1 MTKKTAENQVVEE
14 KEGFVDGEGYP
25 NCEGEPCANMAEE
38 AKDETDTVAEESVAA
53 EQAQEQTEE
62 QTEEEAPKVEDIDW
76 KDRYIRLQAEFDNF
90 RKRTL
95 REKMALIESGGSD
108 VWKAVLPV
116 LDDMERAIAA
126 SEKSEDIAALRE
138 GEKLIYNKF
147 VDIMRQKGVVAIEAL
162 DAEFNPD
169 LHEAVARFAA
179 GEEKS
184 GKVIDVVQQGYKQG
198 EQVLRYAKV
207 VVGE

>member
-1 MTKKTAENQVVEE
+1 MKCNKTENQTINE
-14 KEGFVDGEGYP
+14 KEEVLDEQETTSCEEGS
-25 NCEGEPCANMAEE
+25 CANMAEE
-38 AKDETDTVAEESVAA
+38 EQPKADTVSEEN
-53 EQAQEQTEE
+53 
-62 QTEEEAPKVEDIDW
+62 EAPAVEEIDW
-76 KDRYIRLQAEFDNF
+76 RDKYIRLQAEFDNF

-95 REKMALIESGGSD
+95 REKMALVESGGSD
-108 VWKAVLPV
+108 AWKAVLPV

-147 VDIMRQKGVVAIEAL
+147 IDIMRQKGVVEIEAL
-162 DAEFNPD
+162 DKDFDAD
-169 LHEAVARFAA
+169 LQEAVARFDA
-179 GEEKS
+179 GKEKS
-184 GKVIDVVQQGYKQG
+184 GKVIDVVQRGYKMG

>member
-1 MTKKTAENQVVEE
+1 MTTKTSENQTVEE
-14 KEGFVDGEGYP
+14 REGFVEGEGYP

-38 AKDETDTVAEESVAA
+38 ENGGADTVAE
-53 EQAQEQTEE
+53 
-62 QTEEEAPKVEDIDW
+62 APKAEEVDW
-76 KDRYIRLQAEFDNF
+76 RDKYIRLQAEFDNF

-126 SEKSEDIAALRE
+126 SEKSEDITALRE

-147 VDIMRQKGVVAIEAL
+147 IDIMRQKGVVEIEAK
-162 DAEFNPD
+162 DTEFNPD

-184 GKVIDVVQQGYKQG
+184 GKVIDVVQRGYKQG
-198 EQVLRYAKV
+198 EQVLRYTKV

>member
-53 EQAQEQTEE
+53 EQAQEQA
-62 QTEEEAPKVEDIDW
+62 QEAPKVEDIDW

-162 DAEFNPD
+162 DTEFNPD

>member
-1 MTKKTAENQVVEE
+1 MTKKQADNQNVEE
-14 KEGFVDGEGYP
+14 KEVFVEGEGTP
-25 NCEGEPCANMAEE
+25 NCEGEPCANMSEE
-38 AKDETDTVAEESVAA
+38 QEAAADTVAEE
-53 EQAQEQTEE
+53 
-62 QTEEEAPKVEDIDW
+62 PKVEEIDW
-76 KDRYIRLQAEFDNF
+76 KDKYLRLQAEFDNF

-138 GEKLIYNKF
+138 GERLIYNKF
-147 VDIMRQKGVVAIEAL
+147 VDIMRQKGVVEIEAL
-162 DAEFNPD
+162 DTAFDPD

-184 GKVIDVVQQGYKQG
+184 GKVIDVVQRGYKQG
-198 EQVLRYAKV
+198 EQVLRYTKV

>member
-1 MTKKTAENQVVEE
+1 MTKKQADNQVVEE

-38 AKDETDTVAEESVAA
+38 SKDETDTVVE
-53 EQAQEQTEE
+53 EQAEE
-62 QTEEEAPKVEDIDW
+62 QTVEEAPKAEETDW
-76 KDRYIRLQAEFDNF
+76 KDKYLRLQAEFDNF

-108 VWKAVLPV
+108 VWKAILPV

-126 SEKSEDIAALRE
+126 SEKSEDITALRE

-147 VDIMRQKGVVAIEAL
+147 VDIMRQKGVVEIEAKEKEF
-162 DAEFNPD
+162 DAD

-184 GKVIDVVQQGYKQG
+184 GKVIDVVQRGYKQG

>member
-1 MTKKTAENQVVEE
+1 MKSNKVENQTLDE
-14 KEGFVDGEGYP
+14 KDAVKAGDDYP

-38 AKDETDTVAEESVAA
+38 TNEETDTVAENEAPA
-53 EQAQEQTEE
+53 
-62 QTEEEAPKVEDIDW
+62 EEEAPKAEEVDW
-76 KDRYIRLQAEFDNF
+76 KDKYIRLQAEFDNF

-108 VWKAVLPV
+108 AWKAVLPV

-126 SEKSEDIAALRE
+126 SEKSEDITALRE

-147 VDIMRQKGVVAIEAL
+147 IDILRQKGVVEIEAL
-162 DAEFNPD
+162 DKDFDAD
-169 LHEAVARFAA
+169 LQEAVARFDA
-179 GEEKS
+179 GKEKS
-184 GKVIDVVQQGYKQG
+184 GKVIDVVQRGYKMG

>member
-1 MTKKTAENQVVEE
+1 MTKKTAENQTVEE
-14 KEGFVDGEGYP
+14 KEVVVEETANPTAENDA
-25 NCEGEPCANMAEE
+25 NANMAEE
-38 AKDETDTVAEESVAA
+38 NEAATDTVAEE
-53 EQAQEQTEE
+53 
-62 QTEEEAPKVEDIDW
+62 PKVEEIDW
-76 KDRYIRLQAEFDNF
+76 KDKYLRLQAEFDNF

-126 SEKSEDIAALRE
+126 SEKSEDISALRE

-147 VDIMRQKGVVAIEAL
+147 VDIMRQKGVVEIEAK

-179 GEEKS
+179 GEDKS
-184 GKVIDVVQQGYKQG
+184 GKVIDVVQRGYKQG
-198 EQVLRYAKV
+198 EQVLRYTKV